1 MSRVGAL
8 VQLSADIVKE
18 TLERPTVFKDETPLS
33 LEFIPRKL
41 PHRDEQMRFLTQL
54 FRFTL
59 DSPFSTSQRVLIT
72 GDVGTGKTVLAQ
84 RFGTDLVKAARSRK
98 VNLQYVHV
106 NCREAK
112 GSLFMIIKRVLT
124 QFEPEFPKRGFAP
137 EELLHT
143 LMDML
148 DDKNVHLILAL
159 DELEHLIRIEE
170 STPIYNLTRIQE
182 ERVGK
187 PIRLS
192 LIFILREVEYL
203 QKLDK
208 STIDTLQRNIV
219 KLDKYNS
226 RQLIDILKDRVS
238 LAFKENAIADESLQL
253 VADIGGQSG
262 DARYSIELLWRAGKY
277 ADSEN
282 SKHVLTDHVRKAAG
296 SVYPMLRGEYISALS
311 PHEKYMLLAL
321 ARVLEESQEAY
332 ATIGVVEREYKA
344 VCEEY
349 DDHPRM
355 HTQIWKYA
363 RALAAIGVI
372 TASKSGEGVRGKTTL
387 LGLQNIPASTMR
399 DQLEAALTATRK
411 KHMPR
416 KQSP

>member
-1 MSRVGAL
+1 MS
-8 VQLSADIVKE
+8 DIVKD
-18 TLERPTVFKDETPLS
+18 TLAGPTVFKDETPLS
-33 LEFIPRKL
+33 LEYMPRRL
-41 PHRDEQMRFLTQL
+41 LHRDAQMRFLTQL
-54 FRFTL
+54 FRF
-59 DSPFSTSQRVLIT
+59 SVENPFSTSQRVLIT
-72 GDVGTGKTVLAQ
+72 GDVGTGKTVLSQ
-84 RFGTDLVKAARSRK
+84 RFGADLVKAAKNRK
-98 VNLQYVHV
+98 INLQYSHV

-143 LMDML
+143 LMDVL
-148 DDKNVHLILAL
+148 DDKNMHLILAL
-159 DELEHLIRIEE
+159 DELENLIRTEG
-170 STPIYNLTRIQE
+170 TNPIYNLTRIQE

-192 LIFILREVEYL
+192 LICILREQEYL

-219 KLDKYNS
+219 KLDKYS
-226 RQLIDILKDRVS
+226 SLQLIEILRDRAE
-238 LAFKENAIADESLQL
+238 LAFKENIVSDEALQL
-253 VADIGGQSG
+253 VAGIGEQSG

-282 SKHVLTDHVRKAAG
+282 AKHVSTEHVRKAAG
-296 SVYPMLRGEYISALS
+296 SVYPTLRGEYISALS

-321 ARVLEESQEAY
+321 ARVLGESQEAY
-332 ATIGVVEREYKA
+332 ASIGSVEREYKA

-349 DDHPRM
+349 DDEPRK

-363 RALAAIGVI
+363 RGLSAIGVI
-372 TASKSGEGVRGKTTL
+372 AASKSGEGVRGKTTL
-387 LGLQNIPASTMR
+387 LGLQSIPASTMR
-399 DQLEAALTATRK
+399 EQLEAALTSERK
-411 KHMPR
+411 R
-416 KQSP
+416 RA

>member
-8 VQLSADIVKE
+8 VQLSSDIVKE
-18 TLERPTVFKDETPLS
+18 TLERPSVFKDETPLS

-41 PHRDEQMRFLTQL
+41 PHRDDQMRFLTQL
-54 FRFTL
+54 FRFSIE
-59 DSPFSTSQRVLIT
+59 SPFSTSQRVLIT

-84 RFGTDLVKAARSRK
+84 RFGSDLIRAAASRK
-98 VNLQYVHV
+98 VNLHYVHV

-148 DDKNVHLILAL
+148 DDKKMHLILAL
-159 DELEHLIRIEE
+159 DEVEHLIRTEE

-192 LIFILREVEYL
+192 LIFILREIEYL

-208 STIDTLQRNIV
+208 STVDTLQRNIV
-219 KLDKYNS
+219 KLEKYNPE
-226 RQLIDILKDRVS
+226 QLIDILKDRVS
-238 LAFKENAIADESLQL
+238 LAFKENTVTDDALDL
-253 VADIGGQSG
+253 VADIGGQTG

-277 ADSEN
+277 ADSETA
-282 SKHVLTDHVRKAAG
+282 KRVLTDHVRKAAG
-296 SVYPMLRGEYISALS
+296 SVYPSLRGEYIAALS
-311 PHEKYMLLAL
+311 PHEKYILLAL
-321 ARVLEESQEAY
+321 ARVLEESEEAY
-332 ATIGVVEREYKA
+332 ASIGAVEREYEA

-349 DDHPRM
+349 GDKPRK
-355 HTQIWKYA
+355 HTQVWKYA
-363 RALAAIGVI
+363 RGLGAIGVI
-372 TASKSGEGVRGKTTL
+372 TASKSGEGIRGKTTL
-387 LGLQNIPASTMR
+387 LGLSNIPASTMR
-399 DQLEAALTATRK
+399 EQLEASLTTGRK
-411 KHMPR
+411 KRPR
-416 KQSP
+416 K

>member
-8 VQLSADIVKE
+8 VQLSSDIVKE

-33 LEFIPRKL
+33 LEYMPRKL

-84 RFGTDLVKAARSRK
+84 RFGTDLVKAARNRK
-98 VNLQYVHV
+98 VNLHYVHV

-112 GSLFMIIKRVLT
+112 GSLFMILKRVLT

-148 DDKNVHLILAL
+148 DDKNIHLILAL
-159 DELEHLIRIEE
+159 DELEHLIRMEE

-182 ERVGK
+182 ERIGK

-192 LIFILREVEYL
+192 LIFILREIEYL

-208 STIDTLQRNIV
+208 STTDTLQRNIV
-219 KLDKYNS
+219 KLDKYSS
-226 RQLIDILKDRVS
+226 RQLIDILKDRVG
-238 LAFKENAIADESLQL
+238 LAFKENAVADEALQL
-253 VADIGGQSG
+253 VADICGQSG

-277 ADSEN
+277 ADSE
-282 SKHVLTDHVRKAAG
+282 SVKHILTDHVRKAAG
-296 SVYPMLRGEYISALS
+296 SVYPMLRGEYIAALS
-311 PHEKYMLLAL
+311 SHEKYMLLAL
-321 ARVLEESQEAY
+321 ARVLGESQEAY

-349 DDHPRM
+349 DDKPRK

-363 RALAAIGVI
+363 RGLGAIGVI

-387 LGLQNIPASTMR
+387 LGLQNIPATTMR
-399 DQLEAALTATRK
+399 EQLEASLTTSRK
-411 KHMPR
+411 KR
-416 KQSP
+416 VQR

>member
-8 VQLSADIVKE
+8 VQLSSDIVKE
-18 TLERPTVFKDETPLS
+18 TLEKPTVFKDEAPLS
-33 LEFIPRKL
+33 LEYLPRKL
-41 PHRDEQMRFLTQL
+41 PHRDDQMRFLTQL

-59 DSPFSTSQRVLIT
+59 ESPFSASQRVLIT

-84 RFGTDLVKAARSRK
+84 RFGTDLVKAAKNRK
-98 VNLQYVHV
+98 VNLHYVHV

-112 GSLFMIIKRVLT
+112 GSLFMIVKRVLT

-148 DDKNVHLILAL
+148 DDKNIHLILAL

-192 LIFILREVEYL
+192 LIFILREPEYL

-219 KLDKYNS
+219 RLDKYNS
-226 RQLIDILKDRVS
+226 RQLIDILKDRVGLS
-238 LAFKENAIADESLQL
+238 FKENVVADESLQL

-262 DARYSIELLWRAGKY
+262 DARYAIELLWRAGKY
-277 ADSEN
+277 ADSD
-282 SKHVLTDHVRKAAG
+282 SAKHVLTDHVRKAAG
-296 SVYPMLRGEYISALS
+296 SVYQMLRGEYIAALS

-349 DDHPRM
+349 DDKPRQ

-363 RALAAIGVI
+363 RGLGAIGVI
-372 TASKSGEGVRGKTTL
+372 AASKSGEGVRGKTTL
-387 LGLQNIPASTMR
+387 LGLQNIPATTMR
-399 DQLEAALTATRK
+399 EQLETALTTTRK
-411 KHMPR
+411 KRMP
-416 KQSP
+416 KK

>member
-1 MSRVGAL
+1 MSEPGAL
-8 VQLSADIVKE
+8 VQVSDIVKE
-18 TLERPTVFKDETPLS
+18 TLAGPTVFKDEAPLS
-33 LEFIPRKL
+33 LEYMPRRL
-41 PHRDEQMRFLTQL
+41 LHRDAQMRFLTQL
-54 FRFTL
+54 FRF
-59 DSPFSTSQRVLIT
+59 SVENPFSTSQRVLIT
-72 GDVGTGKTVLAQ
+72 GDVGTGKTVLSQ
-84 RFGTDLVKAARSRK
+84 RFGADLVKAAKNRK
-98 VNLQYVHV
+98 INLQYLHV

-143 LMDML
+143 LMDVL
-148 DDKNVHLILAL
+148 DDKNMHLILAL
-159 DELEHLIRIEE
+159 DELENLIRTEG
-170 STPIYNLTRIQE
+170 TNPIYNLTRIQE

-192 LIFILREVEYL
+192 LICILREQEYL

-219 KLDKYNS
+219 KLDKYS
-226 RQLIDILKDRVS
+226 SLQLIEILRDRAE
-238 LAFKENAIADESLQL
+238 LAFKENAVSDEALQL
-253 VADIGGQSG
+253 VAGIGEQSG

-282 SKHVLTDHVRKAAG
+282 VKHVSTEHVRKAAG
-296 SVYPMLRGEYISALS
+296 SVYPTLRGEYISALS

-321 ARVLEESQEAY
+321 ARVLGESQEAY
-332 ATIGVVEREYKA
+332 ASIGSVEREYKA

-349 DDHPRM
+349 DDEPRK

-363 RALAAIGVI
+363 RGLSAIGVI
-372 TASKSGEGVRGKTTL
+372 AASKSGEGVRGKTTL

-399 DQLEAALTATRK
+399 EQLEAALTSEK
-411 KHMPR
+411 KKR
-416 KQSP
+416 A

>member
-1 MSRVGAL
+1 LSGSGAL
-8 VQLSADIVKE
+8 VQVSDIVKE
-18 TLERPTVFKDETPLS
+18 TLAGPTVFKDETPLS
-33 LEFIPRKL
+33 LEYMPRRL
-41 PHRDEQMRFLTQL
+41 LHRDAQMRFLTQL
-54 FRFTL
+54 FRF
-59 DSPFSTSQRVLIT
+59 SVENPFSTSQRVLIT
-72 GDVGTGKTVLAQ
+72 GDVGTGKTVLSQ
-84 RFGTDLVKAARSRK
+84 RFGADLVKAAKNRK
-98 VNLQYVHV
+98 INLQYLHV

-143 LMDML
+143 LMDVL
-148 DDKNVHLILAL
+148 DDKNMHLILAL
-159 DELEHLIRIEE
+159 DELENLIRTEG
-170 STPIYNLTRIQE
+170 TNPIYNLTRIQE

-192 LIFILREVEYL
+192 LICILREQEYL

-219 KLDKYNS
+219 KLDKFS
-226 RQLIDILKDRVS
+226 SLQLIEILRDRAE
-238 LAFKENAIADESLQL
+238 LAFKENIVSDEALQL
-253 VADIGGQSG
+253 VAGIGEQSG

-282 SKHVLTDHVRKAAG
+282 TKHVSTEHVRKAAG
-296 SVYPMLRGEYISALS
+296 SVYPTLRGEYISALS

-321 ARVLEESQEAY
+321 ARVLGESQEAY
-332 ATIGVVEREYKA
+332 ASIGAVEREYKA

-349 DDHPRM
+349 DDEPRK

-363 RALAAIGVI
+363 RGLSAIGI
-372 TASKSGEGVRGKTTL
+372 ISASKSGEGVRGKTTL
-387 LGLQNIPASTMR
+387 LGLQSIPASTMR
-399 DQLEAALTATRK
+399 EQLEAALTSERK
-411 KHMPR
+411 R
-416 KQSP
+416 RV

>member
-8 VQLSADIVKE
+8 VQLSSDIVKE
-18 TLERPTVFKDETPLS
+18 TLERPTVFKDEAPLS
-33 LEFIPRKL
+33 LEYIPHKL

-84 RFGTDLVKAARSRK
+84 RFGTDLVKAARTRK
-98 VNLQYVHV
+98 VNLHYVHV

-148 DDKNVHLILAL
+148 DDKNIHLILAL
-159 DELEHLIRIEE
+159 DELEHLIRVEE

-192 LIFILREVEYL
+192 LIFILREIEYL

-208 STIDTLQRNIV
+208 STTDTLQRNIV
-219 KLDKYNS
+219 KLDKYSS
-226 RQLIDILKDRVS
+226 RQLIDILKDRVG
-238 LAFKENAIADESLQL
+238 LAFKENAVADEALQL

-277 ADSEN
+277 ADSES
-282 SKHVLTDHVRKAAG
+282 SKHILTDHVRKAAG
-296 SVYPMLRGEYISALS
+296 SVYPMLRGEYIAALS
-311 PHEKYMLLAL
+311 SHEKYMLLAL

-332 ATIGVVEREYKA
+332 ATIGIVEREYKA

-349 DDHPRM
+349 DDQPRK

-363 RALAAIGVI
+363 RGLGAIGVI
-372 TASKSGEGVRGKTTL
+372 AASKSGEGVRGKTTL
-387 LGLQNIPASTMR
+387 LGLQNIPATTMR
-399 DQLEAALTATRK
+399 EQLEAALAPSRK
-411 KHMPR
+411 KRLQR
-416 KQSP
+416 K

>member
-1 MSRVGAL
+1 MS
-8 VQLSADIVKE
+8 SDIVKE
-18 TLERPTVFKDETPLS
+18 TLERPTVFKDEAPLS
-33 LEFIPRKL
+33 LEYIPRKL

-84 RFGTDLVKAARSRK
+84 RFGTDLVKAARNRK
-98 VNLQYVHV
+98 VNLHYVHV

-112 GSLFMIIKRVLT
+112 GSLFMIMKRVLT

-148 DDKNVHLILAL
+148 DDKNIHLILAL
-159 DELEHLIRIEE
+159 DELEHLIRVEE

-192 LIFILREVEYL
+192 LIFILREIEYL

-219 KLDKYNS
+219 KLDKYS
-226 RQLIDILKDRVS
+226 PRQLIDILKDRIG
-238 LAFKENAIADESLQL
+238 LAFKENTVADEALQL

-282 SKHVLTDHVRKAAG
+282 AKHILADHVRKAAG
-296 SVYPMLRGEYISALS
+296 SVYPMLRGEYIAALS

-321 ARVLEESQEAY
+321 ARVLGESQEAY

-349 DDHPRM
+349 NDQPRK

-363 RALAAIGVI
+363 RGLGAIGVI
-372 TASKSGEGVRGKTTL
+372 TAEKSGEGVRGKTTL

-399 DQLEAALTATRK
+399 EQLEAALTTTRK
-411 KHMPR
+411 KRIPR
-416 KQSP
+416 K

>member
-1 MSRVGAL
+1 M
-8 VQLSADIVKE
+8 
-18 TLERPTVFKDETPLS
+18 PTN
-33 LEFIPRKL
+33 L

-54 FRFTL
+54 FRFSLET
-59 DSPFSTSQRVLIT
+59 PFSTSQRVLIT
-72 GDVGTGKTVLAQ
+72 GDIGTGKTVLAQ
-84 RFGTDLVKAARSRK
+84 RFGTDLVRAAKSRK

-148 DDKNVHLILAL
+148 DDKNMHLILAL
-159 DELEHLIRIEE
+159 DEVEHLIRTEE

-182 ERVGK
+182 ERIGK

-192 LIFILREVEYL
+192 VIFILRELEYL
-203 QKLDK
+203 QKLDR
-208 STIDTLQRNIV
+208 STTDTLQRNIV
-219 KLDKYNS
+219 KLDKYS
-226 RQLIDILKDRVS
+226 SGELIDILEDRVT
-238 LAFKENAIADESLQL
+238 LAFKENTLADEALQL
-253 VADIGGQSG
+253 VADVGGQSG

-282 SKHVLTDHVRKAAG
+282 SKRVSADHVRKAAG
-296 SVYPMLRGEYISALS
+296 SVYPMLRGEYIAALS
-311 PHEKYMLLAL
+311 PHEKYMMLAL

-332 ATIGVVEREYKA
+332 ANIGAVEREYKV

-349 DDHPRM
+349 NDKPRK

-363 RALAAIGVI
+363 RGLGAIVVI

-399 DQLEAALTATRK
+399 EQLENALNPARK
-411 KHMPR
+411 KRPR
-416 KQSP
+416 

>member
-8 VQLSADIVKE
+8 VQLSSDIVKE
-18 TLERPTVFKDETPLS
+18 TLERPSVFKDEAPLS

-41 PHRDEQMRFLTQL
+41 PHRDDQMRFLTQL
-54 FRFTL
+54 FRFSI

-84 RFGTDLVKAARSRK
+84 RFGTDLVKAATSRK
-98 VNLQYVHV
+98 VNLHYVHV

-148 DDKNVHLILAL
+148 DDKNMHLILAL
-159 DELEHLIRIEE
+159 DEVEHLIRTEE

-192 LIFILREVEYL
+192 LIFILREMEYL

-226 RQLIDILKDRVS
+226 QQLIDILKDRVS
-238 LAFKENAIADESLQL
+238 IAFKENTVTDDALEL
-253 VADIGGQSG
+253 VADIGGESG

-277 ADSEN
+277 ADSEAA
-282 SKHVLTDHVRKAAG
+282 KRVLTDHVRKAAG
-296 SVYPMLRGEYISALS
+296 SVYQTFRGDYIAALS
-311 PHEKYMLLAL
+311 PHEKYLLLAL
-321 ARVLEESQEAY
+321 ARVLRESEEAY
-332 ATIGVVEREYKA
+332 ANIGAVEREYKA

-349 DDHPRM
+349 NDKPRK

-363 RALAAIGVI
+363 RGLGAIGVI
-372 TASKSGEGVRGKTTL
+372 TASKSGEGMRGKTTL
-387 LGLQNIPASTMR
+387 LGLQNIPASTMNE
-399 DQLEAALTATRK
+399 QLEAALASTRK
-411 KHMPR
+411 KHLR
-416 KQSP
+416 K

>member
-1 MSRVGAL
+1 MPRVGAL
-8 VQLSADIVKE
+8 VQLSSDIVKE

-33 LEFIPRKL
+33 LEFIPRNL
-41 PHRDEQMRFLTQL
+41 PHRDDQMRFLTQL
-54 FRFTL
+54 FRFSL

-84 RFGTDLVKAARSRK
+84 RFGTDLVKAARGRK
-98 VNLQYVHV
+98 VNLHYVHV

-112 GSLFMIIKRVLT
+112 GSLFMILKRVLT

-148 DDKNVHLILAL
+148 DDKNMHLILAL
-159 DELEHLIRIEE
+159 DEVEHLIRVEE

-192 LIFILREVEYL
+192 LIFILRELEYL
-203 QKLDK
+203 QKLDR

-219 KLDKYNS
+219 KLDKYSS
-226 RQLIDILKDRVS
+226 RQLIDILQDRVS
-238 LAFKENAIADESLQL
+238 LAFKENAVTDEALEL
-253 VADIGGQSG
+253 VADVGGQSG
-262 DARYSIELLWRAGKY
+262 DARYAIELLWRAGKY
-277 ADSEN
+277 ADSEP
-282 SKHVLTDHVRKAAG
+282 SKRVLTDHVRKAAG
-296 SVYPMLRGEYISALS
+296 SVYPLLRGEYIAALS
-311 PHEKYMLLAL
+311 SHEKYMLLAL
-321 ARVLEESQEAY
+321 ARTLEGSQEAY
-332 ATIGVVEREYKA
+332 ANMGTVEREYKA

-349 DDHPRM
+349 NDKPRK

-363 RALAAIGVI
+363 RGLGAIGVI
-372 TASKSGEGVRGKTTL
+372 AASKSGEGVRGKTTL

-399 DQLEAALTATRK
+399 EQLEAALAATSRK
-411 KHMPR
+411 RPHR
-416 KQSP
+416 K

>member
-8 VQLSADIVKE
+8 VQLSSDIVKE
-18 TLERPTVFKDETPLS
+18 TLARPTVFKDEAPLS
-33 LEFIPRKL
+33 LEYIPARL

-59 DSPFSTSQRVLIT
+59 ENPSSTSQRVLIT

-84 RFGTDLVKAARSRK
+84 RFGTDLTKAAKSRK
-98 VNLQYVHV
+98 INLQYVHV

-112 GSLFMIIKRVLT
+112 GSLFMIMKRVLT
-124 QFEPEFPKRGFAP
+124 HFEPEFPKRGFAP

-148 DDKNVHLILAL
+148 DDKNMHLILAL
-159 DELEHLIRIEE
+159 DEVEHLIRMEE

-192 LIFILREVEYL
+192 LIFIFRELEYL
-203 QKLDK
+203 QKLDR
-208 STIDTLQRNIV
+208 STIDTLQRNIIN
-219 KLDKYNS
+219 LDKYNS
-226 RQLIDILKDRVS
+226 RQLIDILKDRID
-238 LAFKENAIADESLQL
+238 LAFKENVVADEALQL

-262 DARYSIELLWRAGKY
+262 DARYSIEVLWRAGKY
-277 ADSEN
+277 VDAESAKRL
-282 SKHVLTDHVRKAAG
+282 STDHVRKAAG
-296 SVYPMLRGEYISALS
+296 SVYPMLRGEYIAALS
-311 PHEKYMLLAL
+311 PHEKYMVLAL

-332 ATIGVVEREYKA
+332 ASIGDVEHEYKA

-349 DDHPRM
+349 NDHPRH
-355 HTQIWKYA
+355 HTQVWKYA
-363 RALAAIGVI
+363 RSLGAIGVI

-399 DQLEAALTATRK
+399 EQLETALTPSRK
-411 KHMPR
+411 KR
-416 KQSP
+416 T

>member
-1 MSRVGAL
+1 MS
-8 VQLSADIVKE
+8 SDIVKE
-18 TLERPTVFKDETPLS
+18 TLERPSVFKDETPLS

-41 PHRDEQMRFLTQL
+41 PHRDDQMRFLTQL
-54 FRFTL
+54 FRFSIE
-59 DSPFSTSQRVLIT
+59 SPFSTSQRVLIT

-84 RFGTDLVKAARSRK
+84 RFGSDLIRAAASRK
-98 VNLQYVHV
+98 VNLHYVHV

-148 DDKNVHLILAL
+148 DDKKMHLILAL
-159 DELEHLIRIEE
+159 DEVEHLIRTEE

-192 LIFILREVEYL
+192 LIFILREIEYL

-208 STIDTLQRNIV
+208 STVDTLQRNIV
-219 KLDKYNS
+219 KLEKYNPE
-226 RQLIDILKDRVS
+226 QLIDILKDRVS
-238 LAFKENAIADESLQL
+238 LAFKENTVTDDALDL
-253 VADIGGQSG
+253 VADIGGQTG

-277 ADSEN
+277 ADSETA
-282 SKHVLTDHVRKAAG
+282 KRVLTDHVRKAAG
-296 SVYPMLRGEYISALS
+296 SVYPSLRGEYIAALS
-311 PHEKYMLLAL
+311 PHEKYILLAL
-321 ARVLEESQEAY
+321 ARVLEESEEAY
-332 ATIGVVEREYKA
+332 ASIGAVEREYEA

-349 DDHPRM
+349 GDKPRK
-355 HTQIWKYA
+355 HTQVWKYA
-363 RALAAIGVI
+363 RGLGAIGVI
-372 TASKSGEGVRGKTTL
+372 TASKSGEGIRGKTTL
-387 LGLQNIPASTMR
+387 LGLSNIPASTMR
-399 DQLEAALTATRK
+399 EQLEASLTTGRK
-411 KHMPR
+411 KRPR
-416 KQSP
+416 K

>member
-8 VQLSADIVKE
+8 VQLSSDIVKE

-33 LEFIPRKL
+33 LEFIPRNL
-41 PHRDEQMRFLTQL
+41 PHREEQMRFLTQL
-54 FRFTL
+54 FRFSL

-84 RFGTDLVKAARSRK
+84 RFGSDLVKAARSRK
-98 VNLQYVHV
+98 VNLHYVHV

-112 GSLFMIIKRVLT
+112 GSLFMIIKRILT

-148 DDKNVHLILAL
+148 DDKGIHLILGL
-159 DELEHLIRIEE
+159 DEVEHLIRVEA

-192 LIFILREVEYL
+192 LIFILRELEYL

-219 KLDKYNS
+219 KLDKYS
-226 RQLIDILKDRVS
+226 PPQLIDILLDRVN
-238 LAFKENAIADESLQL
+238 LAFKENAVTDEALEL

-262 DARYSIELLWRAGKY
+262 YARYAIELLWRAGKY
-277 ADSEN
+277 ADSEP
-282 SKHVLTDHVRKAAG
+282 SKQVLTDHVRKAAG
-296 SVYPMLRGEYISALS
+296 SVYPMLRGEYIAALS

-332 ATIGVVEREYKA
+332 ANIGAVEREYKA

-349 DDHPRM
+349 NDKPRK
-355 HTQIWKYA
+355 HTQIWKYT
-363 RALAAIGVI
+363 RSLGAIGVI
-372 TASKSGEGVRGKTTL
+372 AASKSGEGVRGKTTL

-399 DQLEAALTATRK
+399 KQLETALATARK
-411 KHMPR
+411 KRHES
-416 KQSP
+416 K

>member
-8 VQLSADIVKE
+8 VQLSSDIVKE
-18 TLERPTVFKDETPLS
+18 TLARPTVFKDEAPLS
-33 LEFIPRKL
+33 LEYMPIKL
-41 PHRDEQMRFLTQL
+41 PHREEQMRFLTQL
-54 FRFTL
+54 FRFSL
-59 DSPFSTSQRVLIT
+59 ENPFSVSQRVLIT
-72 GDVGTGKTVLAQ
+72 GDVGTGKTVLTQ
-84 RFGTDLVKAARSRK
+84 RFGTDLVRAAKSRK
-98 VNLQYVHV
+98 INLQYVHV

-148 DDKNVHLILAL
+148 DDKNIHLILAL
-159 DELEHLIRIEE
+159 DELEHLIRIEGQ
-170 STPIYNLTRIQE
+170 TPIYNLTRIQE

-192 LIFILREVEYL
+192 LICILRELEYL
-203 QKLDK
+203 QQLDR

-219 KLDKYNS
+219 KLDKYSS
-226 RQLIDILKDRVS
+226 RELIDILKDRVN
-238 LAFKENAIADESLQL
+238 LAFKENIIADEPLQL

-277 ADSEN
+277 ADAESAKRV
-282 SKHVLTDHVRKAAG
+282 SADHIRKAAG
-296 SVYPMLRGEYISALS
+296 SVYPMLRGEYIAALS
-311 PHEKYMLLAL
+311 SHEKYMLLAL

-332 ATIGVVEREYKA
+332 ATIGAVEREYKA

-349 DDHPRM
+349 NDKPRK

-363 RALAAIGVI
+363 RSLGAIGVI
-372 TASKSGEGVRGKTTL
+372 AASISGEGVRGKTTL

-399 DQLEAALTATRK
+399 EQLETALTPSRK
-411 KHMPR
+411 KRPQLR
-416 KQSP
+416 

>member
-8 VQLSADIVKE
+8 VQLSSDIVKE

-33 LEFIPRKL
+33 LEFIPRNL
-41 PHRDEQMRFLTQL
+41 PHRDDQMRFLTQL
-54 FRFTL
+54 FRFSL

-84 RFGTDLVKAARSRK
+84 RFGTDLVKAAKGRK

-112 GSLFMIIKRVLT
+112 GSLFMILKRVLT

-148 DDKNVHLILAL
+148 DDKNIHLILAL
-159 DELEHLIRIEE
+159 DEVEHLIRVEE

-192 LIFILREVEYL
+192 LIFILRELEYL
-203 QKLDK
+203 QKLDR

-219 KLDKYNS
+219 KLDKYSS
-226 RQLIDILKDRVS
+226 RQLIDILQDRVS
-238 LAFKENAIADESLQL
+238 IAFKENAITDEALEL
-253 VADIGGQSG
+253 VADVGGQSG
-262 DARYSIELLWRAGKY
+262 DARYAIELLWRAGKY
-277 ADSEN
+277 ADSEP
-282 SKHVLTDHVRKAAG
+282 SKRVLTDHVRKAAG
-296 SVYPMLRGEYISALS
+296 SVYPLLRGEYIAALS
-311 PHEKYMLLAL
+311 SHEKYMLLAL
-321 ARVLEESQEAY
+321 ARILEESQEAY
-332 ATIGVVEREYKA
+332 ANMGTVEREYKA

-349 DDHPRM
+349 DDKPRK

-363 RALAAIGVI
+363 RGLGAIGVI
-372 TASKSGEGVRGKTTL
+372 AASKSGEGVRGKTTL

-399 DQLEAALTATRK
+399 EQLEAALAATSRK
-411 KHMPR
+411 RPQR
-416 KQSP
+416 K

>member
-1 MSRVGAL
+1 MSRVGTV
-8 VQLSADIVKE
+8 VQLSSDIVKE
-18 TLERPTVFKDETPLS
+18 TLERSTVFKDETPLS
-33 LEFIPRKL
+33 LEFIPRNL
-41 PHRDEQMRFLTQL
+41 PHREEQMRFLTQL
-54 FRFTL
+54 FRFSL

-84 RFGTDLVKAARSRK
+84 RFGSDLVKAARSRK
-98 VNLQYVHV
+98 VNIHYVHV

-112 GSLFMIIKRVLT
+112 GSLFMIIKRILT

-143 LMDML
+143 LMDLL
-148 DDKNVHLILAL
+148 DDKGIHLILGL
-159 DELEHLIRIEE
+159 DEVEHLIRVEE

-192 LIFILREVEYL
+192 LIFILRELEYL

-219 KLDKYNS
+219 KLDKYSS
-226 RQLIDILKDRVS
+226 RQLIDILRDRTG
-238 LAFKENAIADESLQL
+238 LAFKENIVTDEALEL

-262 DARYSIELLWRAGKY
+262 DARYAIELLWRAGKY
-277 ADSEN
+277 ADSEP
-282 SKHVLTDHVRKAAG
+282 SKRVLTDHVRKAAG
-296 SVYPMLRGEYISALS
+296 SVYPMLRGDYIVALS

-321 ARVLEESQEAY
+321 ARTLEESQEAY
-332 ATIGVVEREYKA
+332 ANIGTVEREYKA

-349 DDHPRM
+349 DDKPRK

-363 RALAAIGVI
+363 RSLGAIGVI
-372 TASKSGEGVRGKTTL
+372 AASKSGEGVRGKTTL
-387 LGLQNIPASTMR
+387 LGLQSIPASTMR
-399 DQLEAALTATRK
+399 EQLESALATTGK
-411 KHMPR
+411 KR
-416 KQSP
+416 RRTK

>member
-1 MSRVGAL
+1 MSRVEGTL
-8 VQLSADIVKE
+8 LQLSSDIVKE
-18 TLERPTVFKDETPLS
+18 TLARPTVFKDEAPLS
-33 LEFIPRKL
+33 LEFMPPKL
-41 PHRDEQMRFLTQL
+41 PHREDQMRFLTQL
-54 FRFTL
+54 FRSSL
-59 DSPFSTSQRVLIT
+59 ESPFSASQRVLIT
-72 GDVGTGKTVLAQ
+72 GDVGTGKTVLTQ
-84 RFGTDLVKAARSRK
+84 RFGTDLVKAAKNRK

-148 DDKNVHLILAL
+148 DDKNMHLILAL
-159 DELEHLIRIEE
+159 DELEHLIRVEGQ
-170 STPIYNLTRIQE
+170 TPIYNLTRIQE
-182 ERVGK
+182 ERVAK

-192 LIFILREVEYL
+192 LICILRELEYL
-203 QKLDK
+203 QQLDK
-208 STIDTLQRNIV
+208 STLDTLQRNIV
-219 KLDKYNS
+219 KLEKYS
-226 RQLIDILKDRVS
+226 SSQLISILKDRITIS
-238 LAFKENAIADESLQL
+238 FKENVMSDEAVQL

-282 SKHVLTDHVRKAAG
+282 AKRVSADHVRKAAG
-296 SVYPMLRGEYISALS
+296 SVYPMLRGEYIAALS
-311 PHEKYMLLAL
+311 AHEKYMLLAL
-321 ARVLEESQEAY
+321 ARVLAESQEAY
-332 ATIGVVEREYKA
+332 APIGAVEREYKA

-349 DDHPRM
+349 SDEPRK

-363 RALAAIGVI
+363 RGLSAIGVI

-399 DQLEAALTATRK
+399 EQLEKALTGSRK
-411 KHMPR
+411 KR
-416 KQSP
+416 TT

>member
-8 VQLSADIVKE
+8 VQLSSDIVKE
-18 TLERPTVFKDETPLS
+18 TLERPTIFKDEAPLS
-33 LEFIPRKL
+33 LEYIPRKL

-59 DSPFSTSQRVLIT
+59 ESPFSTSQRVLIT

-98 VNLQYVHV
+98 VNLHYVHV

-112 GSLFMIIKRVLT
+112 GSLFMIMKRVLT

-148 DDKNVHLILAL
+148 DDKNIHLILAL

-192 LIFILREVEYL
+192 LIFILREIEYL

-219 KLDKYNS
+219 KLDKYSS

-238 LAFKENAIADESLQL
+238 LAFKENAVADEALQL

-262 DARYSIELLWRAGKY
+262 DARYSIELIWRAGKY
-277 ADSEN
+277 ADSE
-282 SKHVLTDHVRKAAG
+282 SAKHILADHVRKAAG
-296 SVYPMLRGEYISALS
+296 SVYPMLRGEYIAALS
-311 PHEKYMLLAL
+311 SHEKYMLLAL
-321 ARVLEESQEAY
+321 ARVLEESEEAY
-332 ATIGVVEREYKA
+332 ATIGVVEREYKV

-349 DDHPRM
+349 DDQPRK

-363 RALAAIGVI
+363 RGLGAIGVI
-372 TASKSGEGVRGKTTL
+372 AASKSGEGIRGKTTL
-387 LGLQNIPASTMR
+387 LGLQNIPATTMR
-399 DQLEAALTATRK
+399 EQLEAALTTTRK
-411 KHMPR
+411 KRIQR
-416 KQSP
+416 K

>member
-1 MSRVGAL
+1 
-8 VQLSADIVKE
+8 
-18 TLERPTVFKDETPLS
+18 
-33 LEFIPRKL
+33 
-41 PHRDEQMRFLTQL
+41 MRFLTQL
-54 FRFTL
+54 FRF
-59 DSPFSTSQRVLIT
+59 SVENPFSTSQRVLIT
-72 GDVGTGKTVLAQ
+72 GDVGTGKTVLSQ
-84 RFGTDLVKAARSRK
+84 RFGADLVKAAKNRK
-98 VNLQYVHV
+98 INLQYSHV

-143 LMDML
+143 LMDVL
-148 DDKNVHLILAL
+148 DDKNMHLILAL
-159 DELEHLIRIEE
+159 DELENLIRTEG
-170 STPIYNLTRIQE
+170 TNPIYNLTRIQE

-192 LIFILREVEYL
+192 LICILREQEYL

-219 KLDKYNS
+219 KLDKYS
-226 RQLIDILKDRVS
+226 SLQLIEILRDRAE
-238 LAFKENAIADESLQL
+238 LAFKENAVSDEALQL
-253 VADIGGQSG
+253 VAGIGEQSG

-282 SKHVLTDHVRKAAG
+282 VKHVSTEHVRKAAG
-296 SVYPMLRGEYISALS
+296 SVYPTLRGEYISALS

-321 ARVLEESQEAY
+321 ARVLGESQEAY
-332 ATIGVVEREYKA
+332 ASIGSVEREYKA

-349 DDHPRM
+349 DDEPRK

-363 RALAAIGVI
+363 RGLSAIGVI
-372 TASKSGEGVRGKTTL
+372 AASKSGEGVRGKTTL
-387 LGLQNIPASTMR
+387 LGLQSIPASTMR
-399 DQLEAALTATRK
+399 EQLEAALTSEK
-411 KHMPR
+411 KKR
-416 KQSP
+416 A

>member
-1 MSRVGAL
+1 MSRVGTV
-8 VQLSADIVKE
+8 VQLSSDIVKE
-18 TLERPTVFKDETPLS
+18 TLERSTAFKDETPLS
-33 LEFIPRKL
+33 LEFIPRNL
-41 PHRDEQMRFLTQL
+41 PHREEQMRFLTQL
-54 FRFTL
+54 FRFSL

-84 RFGTDLVKAARSRK
+84 RFGSDLVKAARSRK
-98 VNLQYVHV
+98 VNIHYVHV
-106 NCREAK
+106 NCGEAK
-112 GSLFMIIKRVLT
+112 GSLFMIIKRILT

-148 DDKNVHLILAL
+148 DDKGIHLILGL
-159 DELEHLIRIEE
+159 DEVEHLIRVEE

-192 LIFILREVEYL
+192 LIFILRELEYL

-219 KLDKYNS
+219 KLDKYSS
-226 RQLIDILKDRVS
+226 RQLIDILRDRIN
-238 LAFKENAIADESLQL
+238 LAFKENAVTDEALEL
-253 VADIGGQSG
+253 AADIGGQSG
-262 DARYSIELLWRAGKY
+262 DARYAIELLWRAGKY
-277 ADSEN
+277 ADSEP
-282 SKHVLTDHVRKAAG
+282 SKRVLTDHVRKAAG
-296 SVYPMLRGEYISALS
+296 SVYPMLRGEYIAALS

-321 ARVLEESQEAY
+321 ARILEESQEAY
-332 ATIGVVEREYKA
+332 ANIGAVEREYKA

-349 DDHPRM
+349 DDKPRR

-363 RALAAIGVI
+363 RSLGAIGVI
-372 TASKSGEGVRGKTTL
+372 AASKSGEGVRGKTTL
-387 LGLQNIPASTMR
+387 LGFQNIPASTMR
-399 DQLEAALTATRK
+399 EQLESALATAGK
-411 KHMPR
+411 KQHR
-416 KQSP
+416 LK

>member
-1 MSRVGAL
+1 MS
-8 VQLSADIVKE
+8 SDIVKE
-18 TLERPTVFKDETPLS
+18 TLARPTVFKDEAPLS
-33 LEFIPRKL
+33 LEYMPPKL
-41 PHRDEQMRFLTQL
+41 PHREEQMRFLTQL
-54 FRFTL
+54 FRFSL
-59 DSPFSTSQRVLIT
+59 ENPFSVSQRVLIT
-72 GDVGTGKTVLAQ
+72 GDVGTGKTVLTQ
-84 RFGTDLVKAARSRK
+84 RFGTDLIKAAKSRK
-98 VNLQYVHV
+98 INLQYVHV

-148 DDKNVHLILAL
+148 DDKNMHLILAL
-159 DELEHLIRIEE
+159 DELEHLIRVEGQ
-170 STPIYNLTRIQE
+170 TPIYNLTRIQE

-192 LIFILREVEYL
+192 LICILRELEKL
-203 QKLDK
+203 QELDR
-208 STIDTLQRNIV
+208 STLDTLQRNIV
-219 KLDKYNS
+219 KLYKYS
-226 RQLIDILKDRVS
+226 SPQLTSILKDRID
-238 LAFKENAIADESLQL
+238 LAFKENTVADEAVQL

-277 ADSEN
+277 ADSEGVKRI
-282 SKHVLTDHVRKAAG
+282 STDHVRKAAG
-296 SVYPMLRGEYISALS
+296 SVYPMLRGEYIAALS

-332 ATIGVVEREYKA
+332 AAIGTVEREYKA

-349 DDHPRM
+349 NDEPRK

-363 RALAAIGVI
+363 RGLGAIGVI
-372 TASKSGEGVRGKTTL
+372 AASKSGEGVRGKTTL
-387 LGLQNIPASTMR
+387 LGLQSIPASTMR
-399 DQLEAALTATRK
+399 EQLEAALTSTRK
-411 KHMPR
+411 RRPVN
-416 KQSP
+416 

>member
-1 MSRVGAL
+1 MS
-8 VQLSADIVKE
+8 SDIVKE
-18 TLERPTVFKDETPLS
+18 TLARPTVFKDESPLS
-33 LEFIPRKL
+33 LEFIPSRL
-41 PHRDEQMRFLTQL
+41 PHREEQMRFLTQL

-59 DSPFSTSQRVLIT
+59 ENPFSISQRVLIT
-72 GDVGTGKTVLAQ
+72 GDVGTGKTVLTQ
-84 RFGTDLVKAARSRK
+84 RFGTDLIKAARSRK
-98 VNLQYVHV
+98 INLHYIHV

-124 QFEPEFPKRGFAP
+124 HFEPEFPKRGFAP

-148 DDKNVHLILAL
+148 DDKNIHLILAL
-159 DELEHLIRIEE
+159 DELEHLIRMEGA
-170 STPIYNLTRIQE
+170 TPIYNLTRIQE

-192 LIFILREVEYL
+192 LICILREMEYV

-219 KLDKYNS
+219 RLDKYNA
-226 RQLIDILKDRVS
+226 RQLISILKDRVD
-238 LAFKENAIADESLQL
+238 LAFKENAMEDEALQL
-253 VADIGGQSG
+253 VADIGEQSG

-277 ADSEN
+277 ADSEGVKRV
-282 SKHVLTDHVRKAAG
+282 STDHVRKAAG

-321 ARVLEESQEAY
+321 ARVLGESQEAY
-332 ATIGVVEREYKA
+332 ATIGAVEREYKA

-349 DDHPRM
+349 NDHPRQ

-363 RALAAIGVI
+363 RSLAAIGVI
-372 TASKSGEGVRGKTTL
+372 SASKSGEGIRGRTTL
-387 LGLQNIPASTMR
+387 LGLQNVPASTMR
-399 DQLEAALTATRK
+399 EQLETALTSSRK
-411 KHMPR
+411 KRVYPR
-416 KQSP
+416 

>member
-8 VQLSADIVKE
+8 VQLSSDIVKE
-18 TLERPTVFKDETPLS
+18 TLERPTVFKDEAPLS
-33 LEFIPRKL
+33 LEYIPRKL

-84 RFGTDLVKAARSRK
+84 RFGTDLVKAARNRK
-98 VNLQYVHV
+98 VNLHYVHV

-112 GSLFMIIKRVLT
+112 GSLFMIMKRVLT

-148 DDKNVHLILAL
+148 DDKNIHLILAL
-159 DELEHLIRIEE
+159 DELEHLIRMEE

-192 LIFILREVEYL
+192 LIFILREIEYL

-226 RQLIDILKDRVS
+226 RQLIDILKDRIG
-238 LAFKENAIADESLQL
+238 LAFKENTVADEALQL

-277 ADSEN
+277 ADSD
-282 SKHVLTDHVRKAAG
+282 SAKHILADHVRKAAG
-296 SVYPMLRGEYISALS
+296 SVYPMLRGEYIAALS

-321 ARVLEESQEAY
+321 ARVLGESQEAY

-349 DDHPRM
+349 NDQPRK

-363 RALAAIGVI
+363 RGLGAIGVI
-372 TASKSGEGVRGKTTL
+372 TAEKSGEGVRGKTTL

-399 DQLEAALTATRK
+399 EQLEAALTTTRK
-411 KHMPR
+411 RRIQR
-416 KQSP
+416 K

>member
-1 MSRVGAL
+1 
-8 VQLSADIVKE
+8 
-18 TLERPTVFKDETPLS
+18 
-33 LEFIPRKL
+33 
-41 PHRDEQMRFLTQL
+41 
-54 FRFTL
+54 
-59 DSPFSTSQRVLIT
+59 
-72 GDVGTGKTVLAQ
+72 VGTGKTVLAQ
-84 RFGTDLVKAARSRK
+84 RFGTDLVKAAASRK
-98 VNLQYVHV
+98 VNLHYVHV

-148 DDKNVHLILAL
+148 DDKNMHLILAL
-159 DELEHLIRIEE
+159 DEVEHLIRTEE

-192 LIFILREVEYL
+192 LIFILREIEYL
-203 QKLDK
+203 EKLDK

-226 RQLIDILKDRVS
+226 QQLIDILRDRVN
-238 LAFKENAIADESLQL
+238 LAFKENAVTDDALEL
-253 VADIGGQSG
+253 VADIGGESG

-277 ADSEN
+277 ADSEA
-282 SKHVLTDHVRKAAG
+282 SKRVLTDHVRKAAG
-296 SVYPMLRGEYISALS
+296 SVYPMLRGEYIAALS
-311 PHEKYMLLAL
+311 SHEKYLLLAL
-321 ARVLEESQEAY
+321 ARVLRESEEAY
-332 ATIGVVEREYKA
+332 ANIGAVEREYKA

-349 DDHPRM
+349 NDKPRK

-363 RALAAIGVI
+363 RGLGAIGVI
-372 TASKSGEGVRGKTTL
+372 TASKSGEGIRGKTTL
-387 LGLQNIPASTMR
+387 LGLQNIPASTMHE
-399 DQLEAALTATRK
+399 QLEAALASTRK
-411 KHMPR
+411 KHLR
-416 KQSP
+416 K

>member
-8 VQLSADIVKE
+8 VQLSSDIVKE
-18 TLERPTVFKDETPLS
+18 TLDRPTVFKDEVPLS
-33 LEFIPRKL
+33 LEFIPSTL
-41 PHRDEQMRFLTQL
+41 PHREEQMRFLTQL
-54 FRFTL
+54 FRFSL

-84 RFGTDLVKAARSRK
+84 RFGSDIVKAARTRK
-98 VNLQYVHV
+98 VNLHYVHV

-124 QFEPEFPKRGFAP
+124 QFEPEFPKRGFAS

-148 DDKNVHLILAL
+148 DDKKIHLILGL
-159 DELEHLIRIEE
+159 DEVEHLIRVEE

-187 PIRLS
+187 PNRLS
-192 LIFILREVEYL
+192 LIFILRELEYL

-219 KLDKYNS
+219 KLDKYS
-226 RQLIDILKDRVS
+226 SLQLIDILRDRVS
-238 LAFKENAIADESLQL
+238 LAFKENTVTDEALEL
-253 VADIGGQSG
+253 AADIGGQSG
-262 DARYSIELLWRAGKY
+262 DARYAIELLWRAGKY
-277 ADSEN
+277 ADSEP
-282 SKHVLTDHVRKAAG
+282 SKQVLTDHVRKAAG
-296 SVYPMLRGEYISALS
+296 SVYPMSRGEYIAALS
-311 PHEKYMLLAL
+311 SHEKYILLAL

-332 ATIGVVEREYKA
+332 AKIGAVEREYKA

-349 DDHPRM
+349 DDKPRK
-355 HTQIWKYA
+355 HTQIWKYT
-363 RALAAIGVI
+363 RSLGAIGVVA
-372 TASKSGEGVRGKTTL
+372 ASKSSGGMRGRTTL
-387 LGLQNIPASTMR
+387 LGFQNIPASTMR
-399 DQLEAALTATRK
+399 KQLETALTAARK
-411 KHMPR
+411 KDR
-416 KQSP
+416 QK

>member
-8 VQLSADIVKE
+8 VQLSSDIVKE
-18 TLERPTVFKDETPLS
+18 TLARPTVFKDESPLS
-33 LEFIPRKL
+33 LEFIPSRL
-41 PHRDEQMRFLTQL
+41 PHREEQMRFLTQL

-59 DSPFSTSQRVLIT
+59 ENPFSISQRVLIT
-72 GDVGTGKTVLAQ
+72 GDVGTGKTVLTQ
-84 RFGTDLVKAARSRK
+84 RFGTDLIRAARSRK
-98 VNLQYVHV
+98 INLHYIHV

-124 QFEPEFPKRGFAP
+124 HFEPEFPKRGFAP

-148 DDKNVHLILAL
+148 DDKNIHLILAL
-159 DELEHLIRIEE
+159 DELEHLIRMEGA
-170 STPIYNLTRIQE
+170 TPIYNLTRIQE

-192 LIFILREVEYL
+192 LICILREMEYV

-219 KLDKYNS
+219 RLDKYNA
-226 RQLIDILKDRVS
+226 RQLISILKDRVD
-238 LAFKENAIADESLQL
+238 LAFKENAMEDEALQL
-253 VADIGGQSG
+253 VADIGEQSG

-277 ADSEN
+277 ADSEGVKRV
-282 SKHVLTDHVRKAAG
+282 STDHVRKAAG

-321 ARVLEESQEAY
+321 ARVLGESQEAY
-332 ATIGVVEREYKA
+332 ATIGAVEREYKA

-349 DDHPRM
+349 NDHPRQ

-363 RALAAIGVI
+363 RSLAAIGVI
-372 TASKSGEGVRGKTTL
+372 SASKSGEGIRGRTTL
-387 LGLQNIPASTMR
+387 LGLQNVPASTMR
-399 DQLEAALTATRK
+399 EQLETALTSSRK
-411 KHMPR
+411 KRVYPR
-416 KQSP
+416 

>member
-8 VQLSADIVKE
+8 VQLSSDIVKE

-33 LEFIPRKL
+33 LEFIPRNL
-41 PHRDEQMRFLTQL
+41 PHRDDQMRFLTQL
-54 FRFTL
+54 FRFSL

-84 RFGTDLVKAARSRK
+84 RFGTDLVKAARGRK
-98 VNLQYVHV
+98 VNLHYVHV

-148 DDKNVHLILAL
+148 DDKNMHLILAL
-159 DELEHLIRIEE
+159 DEVEHLIRVEE

-192 LIFILREVEYL
+192 LIFILRELEYL
-203 QKLDK
+203 QKLDR

-219 KLDKYNS
+219 KLDKYSS
-226 RQLIDILKDRVS
+226 RQLIDILQDRVN
-238 LAFKENAIADESLQL
+238 LAFKENAVTDEALEL
-253 VADIGGQSG
+253 VADVGGQSG
-262 DARYSIELLWRAGKY
+262 DARYAIELLWRAGKY
-277 ADSEN
+277 ADSEP
-282 SKHVLTDHVRKAAG
+282 SKQVLTDHVRKAAG
-296 SVYPMLRGEYISALS
+296 SVYPMLRGEYIAALS
-311 PHEKYMLLAL
+311 SHEKYMLLAL

-332 ATIGVVEREYKA
+332 ANIGTVEREYKA

-349 DDHPRM
+349 NDKPRK

-363 RALAAIGVI
+363 RGLGAIGVI
-372 TASKSGEGVRGKTTL
+372 AASKSGEGVRGKTTL
-387 LGLQNIPASTMR
+387 LGLQSIPASTMR
-399 DQLEAALTATRK
+399 EQLEAALAATSRK
-411 KHMPR
+411 RPQR
-416 KQSP
+416 K

>member
-1 MSRVGAL
+1 L
-8 VQLSADIVKE
+8 L
-18 TLERPTVFKDETPLS
+18 
-33 LEFIPRKL
+33 
-41 PHRDEQMRFLTQL
+41 HRDAQMRFLTQL
-54 FRFTL
+54 FRF
-59 DSPFSTSQRVLIT
+59 SVENPFSTSQRVLIT
-72 GDVGTGKTVLAQ
+72 GDVGTGKTVLSQ
-84 RFGTDLVKAARSRK
+84 RFGADLVKAAKNRK
-98 VNLQYVHV
+98 INLQYLHV

-143 LMDML
+143 LMDVL
-148 DDKNVHLILAL
+148 DDKNMHLILAL
-159 DELEHLIRIEE
+159 DELENLIRTEG
-170 STPIYNLTRIQE
+170 TNPIYNLTRIQE

-192 LIFILREVEYL
+192 LICILREPEYL

-219 KLDKYNS
+219 KLDKYS
-226 RQLIDILKDRVS
+226 SLQLIEILRDRAE
-238 LAFKENAIADESLQL
+238 LAFKENIVSDEALQL
-253 VADIGGQSG
+253 VAGIGEQSG

-282 SKHVLTDHVRKAAG
+282 AKHVSTEHVRKAAG
-296 SVYPMLRGEYISALS
+296 SVYPTLRGEYISALS

-321 ARVLEESQEAY
+321 ARVLGESQEAY
-332 ATIGVVEREYKA
+332 ASIGAVEREYKA

-349 DDHPRM
+349 DDEPRK

-363 RALAAIGVI
+363 RGLSAIGI
-372 TASKSGEGVRGKTTL
+372 ISASKSGEGVRGKTTL
-387 LGLQNIPASTMR
+387 LGLQSIPASTMR
-399 DQLEAALTATRK
+399 EQLEAALTSERK
-411 KHMPR
+411 R
-416 KQSP
+416 RA